1 MSRAF
6 DRFKAS
12 AFLVLVGGYLIFNYP
27 FMQFVLGELFLIVI
41 LLSTNVPRVLSRM
54 NATVFLFPFMIWWSW
69 GFGRLIFD
77 TMGQGFWAFRDAT
90 QLIDS
95 LFLVVGF
102 TLAGEPRTVARLAYW
117 LRPIVIICCIYAM
130 LFGYADDITAISP
143 TLPGASG
150 QAIAIFG
157 AYAIPST
164 MLLLGAVFCVI
175 QPARSPAIRMR
186 YLLVAGF
193 LVAYALVV
201 IQARTTYLQ
210 LLGVAGL
217 LLILRP
223 RALSG
228 LGLGI
233 PIFFSI
239 LIVIS
244 ALNIRIS
251 GRLTS
256 DLSLSFFWEHIQ
268 SIVGISEKAQGGV
281 ASAADGVS
289 LRLGWWNRL
298 YDQLTA
304 DGVTLI
310 TGLGYGIP
318 LTNFSDTLGVTTRE
332 PHNSV
337 ISVTARLG
345 LIGIF
350 SWIWMQVEL
359 FRAGFRAYFDC
370 RRTGRSEAA
379 NFILLCVAFA
389 VLTLASCFGE
399 DAMEKPYN
407 AIPYYA
413 FWGFVLRI
421 GYRLR
426 AKAARGHF
434 AYRAPQAAGAS
445 RPSTS

>member
-1 MSRAF
+1 
-6 DRFKAS
+6 
-12 AFLVLVGGYLIFNYP
+12 
-27 FMQFVLGELFLIVI
+27 
-41 LLSTNVPRVLSRM
+41 
-54 NATVFLFPFMIWWSW
+54 
-69 GFGRLIFD
+69 
-77 TMGQGFWAFRDAT
+77 
-90 QLIDS
+90 
-95 LFLVVGF
+95 
-102 TLAGEPRTVARLAYW
+102 
-117 LRPIVIICCIYAM
+117 
-130 LFGYADDITAISP
+130 
-143 TLPGASG
+143 
-150 QAIAIFG
+150 
-157 AYAIPST
+157 
-164 MLLLGAVFCVI
+164 
-175 QPARSPAIRMR
+175 MR

-337 ISVTARLG
+337 ISVAARLG
-345 LIGIF
+345 LIGIG

-389 VLTLASCFGE
+389 VLILSSCFGE

>member
-1 MSRAF
+1 
-6 DRFKAS
+6 
-12 AFLVLVGGYLIFNYP
+12 
-27 FMQFVLGELFLIVI
+27 
-41 LLSTNVPRVLSRM
+41 M
-54 NATVFLFPFMIWWSW
+54 NATVFLFPFLIWWSW

-95 LFLVVGF
+95 LFLIVGF

-157 AYAIPST
+157 AYAIAST
-164 MLLLGAVFCVI
+164 VLLWGAIFCVI
-175 QPARSPAIRMR
+175 QPAQSPAIRMR
-186 YLLVAGF
+186 YLLVAGLLIAF
-193 LVAYALVV
+193 ALAV

-210 LLGVAGL
+210 LLSVAGL
-217 LLILRP
+217 LLVLRP

-228 LGLGI
+228 LGFGI
-233 PIFFSI
+233 PVFFSI

-244 ALNIRIS
+244 ALDIRIS

-256 DLSLSFFWEHIQ
+256 ELSLSFFWDHIQ
-268 SIVGISEKAQGGV
+268 SIVGISEKTQGGV
-281 ASAADGVS
+281 ASAADGVAM
-289 LRLGWWNRL
+289 RLSWWNRL

-304 DGVTLI
+304 DEVTLI

-426 AKAARGHF
+426 AEAARGHF
-434 AYRAPQAAGAS
+434 AYRTPQAAGAS